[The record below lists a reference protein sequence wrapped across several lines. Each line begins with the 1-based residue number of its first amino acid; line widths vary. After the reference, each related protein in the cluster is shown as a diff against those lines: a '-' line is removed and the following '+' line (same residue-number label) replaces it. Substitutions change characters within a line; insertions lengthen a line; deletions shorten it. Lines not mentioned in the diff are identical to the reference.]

1 MQSEPRSSS
10 GPPSAE
16 DLAAIAFGEAAPELV
31 RRVDDAARRD
41 PAIAAALRR
50 MRVAAD
56 AVRAECTAAPELE
69 PPTDAVGRAIAL
81 GARVAARRQRTV
93 GPVASIG
100 SALETTG
107 AAIASWLGLGLG
119 LAPGLARAEDGDAE
133 TAALAGFRDDRG
145 ADAVAGT
152 IGALTL
158 RAERI
163 EAEDGT
169 ERVVGEVARAGS
181 TGGAMRGTVAA
192 LGAGQTVLACA
203 ELDHFGMFTLAVPA
217 GTALLALVDRAGEV
231 VLVIEW
237 PARGGR

>member
-10 GPPSAE
+10 RPPSSE

-31 RRVDDAARRD
+31 RRVDEAAKRD

-119 LAPGLARAEDGDAE
+119 LGLARAEDGDAE

-192 LGAGQTVLACA
+192 LAAGQTVLACA

>member
-1 MQSEPRSSS
+1 MSSEPRPYSR
-10 GPPSAE
+10 PPSSE

-69 PPTDAVGRAIAL
+69 PPTDAVARAIAL

-119 LAPGLARAEDGDAE
+119 LGLARAEGGDAE

-145 ADAVAGT
+145 ADAIAGT

-158 RAERI
+158 RAERV

>member
-1 MQSEPRSSS
+1 MSSEPRPSSR
-10 GPPSAE
+10 PPSSE

-41 PAIAAALRR
+41 PAIADALRG

-56 AVRAECTAAPELE
+56 AVRAECTAALELE
-69 PPTDAVGRAIAL
+69 PPTDAVARAIAL
-81 GARVAARRQRTV
+81 GARVAARRQRCV
-93 GPVASIG
+93 GAVASIG
-100 SALETTG
+100 SALETAG
-107 AAIASWLGLGLG
+107 AAIASWLGLGLSPAQG
-119 LAPGLARAEDGDAE
+119 EGADAE
-133 TAALAGFRDDRG
+133 TATLAGFRDDRG
-145 ADAVAGT
+145 ADAIAGT
-152 IGALTL
+152 IGTLTL
-158 RAERI
+158 RAERV

-192 LGAGQTVLACA
+192 LGASQTVLACA
-203 ELDHFGMFTLAVPA
+203 ELDHFGMFTLAIPA

>member
-1 MQSEPRSSS
+1 M
-10 GPPSAE
+10 
-16 DLAAIAFGEAAPELV
+16 
-31 RRVDDAARRD
+31 
-41 PAIAAALRR
+41 
-50 MRVAAD
+50 AAD

-119 LAPGLARAEDGDAE
+119 LGLARAEGADAE
-133 TAALAGFRDDRG
+133 TATLAGFRDDRG
-145 ADAVAGT
+145 ADAIAGT

-158 RAERI
+158 RAERV

>member
-10 GPPSAE
+10 RPPSSE

-31 RRVDDAARRD
+31 RRVDDAAKRD

-119 LAPGLARAEDGDAE
+119 LGLARAEGADAE
-133 TAALAGFRDDRG
+133 TATLAGFRDDRG
-145 ADAVAGT
+145 ADAIAGT

-158 RAERI
+158 RAERV